1 MHCEG
6 SAPARRLEKETLVMS
21 HRYDVAIVEAVTAGL
36 PECLSRC
43 QIECLPGAD
52 PA

>member
-21 HRYDVAIVEAVTAGL
+21 HWYDVAIVRAVTAGL
-36 PECLSRC
+36 PECLRRC

>member
-21 HRYDVAIVEAVTAGL
+21 HWYDVATVMALTAGL
-36 PECLSRC
+36 PECLRRC
-43 QIECLPGAD
+43 QIECLPGAG